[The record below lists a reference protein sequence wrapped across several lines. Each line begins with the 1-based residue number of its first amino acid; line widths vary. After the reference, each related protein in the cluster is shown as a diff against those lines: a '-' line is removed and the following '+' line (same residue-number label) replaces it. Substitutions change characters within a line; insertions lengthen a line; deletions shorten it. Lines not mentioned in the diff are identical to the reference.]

1 MRRSTIDYNTWYNCL
16 VPDANKTNY
25 VELCKVRRLS
35 DGNYHVVTYYDGKDL
50 FSSDR
55 VLDCLKWIENHLTNR
70 RYYN

>member
-1 MRRSTIDYNTWYNCL
+1 MIRSTIDYNTWYNCL

-25 VELCKVRRLS
+25 VELCKVRCLS

-55 VLDCLKWIENHLTNR
+55 VSDCLKWIENHLTNR

>member
-1 MRRSTIDYNTWYNCL
+1 MRHSTIDYNTWYNCL
-16 VPDANKTNY
+16 VPDANKSNN

-35 DGNYHVVTYYDGKDL
+35 DCNYHVVTYYDGKDL

-55 VLDCLKWIENHLTNR
+55 VLECLKWIENHLTNR